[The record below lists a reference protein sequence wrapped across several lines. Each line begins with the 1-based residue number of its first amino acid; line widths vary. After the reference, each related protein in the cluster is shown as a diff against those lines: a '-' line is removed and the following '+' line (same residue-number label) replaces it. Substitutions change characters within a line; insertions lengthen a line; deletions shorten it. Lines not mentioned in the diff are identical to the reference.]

1 MWISV
6 IEPKEIG
13 ESCIKLIHSSKPLR
27 IVQILRI
34 RSSGKCLSSANM
46 FSTTMHLYTNAK
58 PNLWNVAVFI
68 STGQNAYVIRQN
80 NIKQRRYAS
89 IISSQNERNFPDNL
103 IHWPGYGAILSSSN
117 LEMYLHRWGRKN
129 SAKISQIIIQK
140 KNTLYLSI
148 KSLSMLFAPKING
161 LKLPSVQTFK
171 VYAKKGREAKGKAR
185 WLIKCSKFHVDQRS
199 HK

>member
-58 PNLWNVAVFI
+58 PSLWNVAVFI

-103 IHWPGYGAILSSSN
+103 IHWPGYGAILSPSN

-140 KNTLYLSI
+140 KKHIVSI
-148 KSLSMLFAPKING
+148 HQIFIDALCTQNKRFKIAECTNVQSLCKKRTRGKRKSEMI
-161 LKLPSVQTFK
+161 
-171 VYAKKGREAKGKAR
+171 
-185 WLIKCSKFHVDQRS
+185 D
-199 HK
+199 